1 MPISRRTFLK
11 YSAGVAGVSVAMAT
25 GAAGFVSLQNES
37 DESVIERVQVPVK
50 NLKPATILMSHE
62 PDPAD
67 AYSLDGRV
75 SLQLSGHSHGG
86 QIRLPG
92 KGALILPWLGEKYDQ
107 GLYQVN
113 DMWLYTTRGVGVVVT
128 PIRLN
133 CPPEVTAITLVG
145 A

>member
-1 MPISRRTFLK
+1 MPINLRKFLK
-11 YSAGVAGVSVAMAT
+11 YSASVAGVSVAMAA
-25 GAAGFVSLQNES
+25 GAVGFVSLQNES
-37 DESVIERVQVPVK
+37 DKPVMPPSVP
-50 NLKPATILMSHE
+50 TILMAHE

-75 SLQLSGHSHGG
+75 SLQLSDPSLGG

-107 GLYQVN
+107 GLYRVN
-113 DMWLYTTRGVGVVVT
+113 DLWLYTTRGVGVVGT